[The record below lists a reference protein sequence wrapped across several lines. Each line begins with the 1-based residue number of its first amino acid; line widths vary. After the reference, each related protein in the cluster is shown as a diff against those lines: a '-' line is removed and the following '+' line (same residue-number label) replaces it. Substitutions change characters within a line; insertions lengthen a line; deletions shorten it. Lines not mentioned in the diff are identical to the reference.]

1 MERPSTPSNDEI
13 QQKLIDFIAE
23 KVGTHA
29 QHKKKLAAQL
39 GLTPHALYKRLN
51 GRTKFTVKEVAL
63 MINAYQMSFDE
74 LVIDHPF
81 YAKVFLTSQKTPILS
96 IEDYLLNLQHQMES
110 LQPLSECE
118 VTYAAAEVPIFYYFM
133 RPHLGCFKLFAFAKH
148 VWNISSLREEDQ
160 FRMNLF
166 SEALIE
172 KTRSLWKGYS
182 QLSTTEIW
190 TPHIWLTTLSQLEY
204 YIQRDLF
211 YSRDEAVKILIEIQ
225 EVIMHMRA
233 FILEGSKSLESTPKS
248 SLHVLSNRLLYSN
261 NMIRVRRKDRDAL
274 FITHDNPNYLYT
286 EEKELFS
293 YTSIWLDKLL
303 TSSDTLK
310 RKKQIVD
317 FFSLTQQRIAD
328 LKDKLAA

>member
-1 MERPSTPSNDEI
+1 
-13 QQKLIDFIAE
+13 
-23 KVGTHA
+23 
-29 QHKKKLAAQL
+29 
-39 GLTPHALYKRLN
+39 
-51 GRTKFTVKEVAL
+51 
-63 MINAYQMSFDE
+63 
-74 LVIDHPF
+74 
-81 YAKVFLTSQKTPILS
+81 
-96 IEDYLLNLQHQMES
+96 
-110 LQPLSECE
+110 
-118 VTYAAAEVPIFYYFM
+118 
-133 RPHLGCFKLFAFAKH
+133 
-148 VWNISSLREEDQ
+148 
-160 FRMNLF
+160 MNLF

-274 FITHDNPNYLYT
+274 FITHDNPQL
-286 EEKELFS
+286 
-293 YTSIWLDKLL
+293 SIHRG
-303 TSSDTLK
+303 K
-310 RKKQIVD
+310 RVIFLHQH
-317 FFSLTQQRIAD
+317 
-328 LKDKLAA
+328 LAR